1 MLKLIDV
8 QDSESFSHRAEIYYN
23 KRPKL
28 IEMVQ
33 HFYRMH
39 RSLAESFDQLMKYE
53 YGSHLLATWL
63 CPLSSTKN
71 LLKKSLSLQENAL
84 FSYSNNGCKFVELDE
99 PEVDDPEEEV
109 VVEEEDSSDSRK
121 EEWMKL
127 REELERLRGENK
139 AQREELMEK
148 DEEKRDVIRQ
158 LSLAMNLV
166 MEENLKME
174 KCLY

>member
-1 MLKLIDV
+1 MLKLID
-8 QDSESFSHRAEIYYN
+8 QDSESFMQRAEIYYN

-39 RSLAESFDQLMKYE
+39 RSLAESFDQMMKYE

-63 CPLSSTKN
+63 CPLPSTKS
-71 LLKKSLSLQENAL
+71 LLRKSLSLQENAL
-84 FSYSNNGCKFVELDE
+84 FSYSNECKFVELDE
-99 PEVDDPEEEV
+99 PEVEDPD
-109 VVEEEDSSDSRK
+109 EDSSDSRK
-121 EEWMKL
+121 EELMKL
-127 REELERLRGENK
+127 REDLERLRGENK
-139 AQREELMEK
+139 AQREELMQK